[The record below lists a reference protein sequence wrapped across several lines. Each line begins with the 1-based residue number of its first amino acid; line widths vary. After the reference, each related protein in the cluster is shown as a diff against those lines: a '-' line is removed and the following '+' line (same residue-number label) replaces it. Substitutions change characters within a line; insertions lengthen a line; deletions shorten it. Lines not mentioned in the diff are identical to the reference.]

1 MTEIRFAEGTQGW
14 ADVAQLLF
22 AYQRET
28 AVEVGAQ
35 EPQHPED
42 VWLPVRGETV
52 EPSSVLST
60 YLLAYEG
67 AAPVAGVALMAH
79 DGLSVMLKRCYVR
92 PSWRRRGIA
101 TALVRAAEDV
111 ASERGVRHLV
121 LDVLSSRVGAIAAWR
136 RMGFVEAEPW
146 GDASMA
152 YFQLRVGDG
161 QPPTWLGLRYGDVVL
176 RGTDARWGSVF
187 GHQAEMLRRALGD
200 RVTAIE
206 HVGST
211 AVPGLVAKPIVDVA
225 ARLSPG
231 TNRSDVV
238 RSLENKGYT
247 FRGDKRRR
255 GGLLFVL
262 EDQPLRRIVHVH
274 VLGHGDDQWERYLA
288 VRDRLRTDADARR
301 AYAALKLD
309 LARRFPSDRAGY
321 TSAKTAFV
329 RDLLHPAT

>member
-1 MTEIRFAEGTQGW
+1 LAEIRVAEGTHGW
-14 ADVAQLLF
+14 ADAAQLLF

-42 VWLPVRGETV
+42 VWLPVRAETV

-67 AAPVAGVALMAH
+67 AAPVAGVALVAH
-79 DGLSVMLKRCYVR
+79 DGLAVMLERCYVR

-111 ASERGVRHLV
+111 ASKRGVRRLV
-121 LDVLSSRVGAIAAWR
+121 LDVLPSRVGAIAGWR
-136 RMGFVEAEPW
+136 RMGFVAAEPW
-146 GDASMA
+146 GDPSMA
-152 YFQLRVGDG
+152 YFQLRVDDG
-161 QPPTWLGLRYGDVVL
+161 QPLTWLGLCYGEVVL
-176 RGTDARWGSVF
+176 RDTDSRWASVF
-187 GHQAEMLRRALGD
+187 GHHAETLRRALGD

-231 TNRSDVV
+231 TDPSEVV
-238 RSLENKGYT
+238 ASLENKGYT
-247 FRGDKRRR
+247 FRGDKGRH

-262 EDQPLRRIVHVH
+262 DDQPLRRIVHVH
-274 VLGHGDDQWERYLA
+274 VLGEGDDQWERYLE

-309 LARRFPSDRAGY
+309 LAQRFPRDRAAY

-329 RDLLHPAT
+329 RDLLRPSR